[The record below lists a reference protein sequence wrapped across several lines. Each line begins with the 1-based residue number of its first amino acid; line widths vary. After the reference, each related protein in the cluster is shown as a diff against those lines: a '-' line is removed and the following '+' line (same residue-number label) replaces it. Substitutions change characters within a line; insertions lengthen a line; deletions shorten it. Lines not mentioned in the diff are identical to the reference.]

1 MQVEKALHTHR
12 YEHIKLKNLN
22 LGILNKNTY
31 MRRESNN
38 TKRKK
43 PHHIIIQQFADDMY
57 LHEIILIEKLNIA
70 KNYFNSIVYVCM
82 YICYTRL
89 LQEKGINSKYSL
101 LLYI

>member
-43 PHHIIIQQFADDMY
+43 PHHIIIQQFADDMFLY
-57 LHEIILIEKLNIA
+57 EIIILEKLNMA
-70 KNYFNSIVYVCM
+70 KNYLNSIEYVCM
-82 YICYTRL
+82 YIFFPGYCRRKDL
-89 LQEKGINSKYSL
+89 IKKYSPL
-101 LLYI
+101 IYI